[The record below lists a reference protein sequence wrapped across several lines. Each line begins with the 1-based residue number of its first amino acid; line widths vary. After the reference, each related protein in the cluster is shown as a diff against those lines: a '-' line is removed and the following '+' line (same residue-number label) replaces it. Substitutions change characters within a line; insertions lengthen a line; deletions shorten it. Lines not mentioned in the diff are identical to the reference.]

1 MNEYIMSALSG
12 ITSAIVT
19 KTSIAPL
26 ERIKIL
32 QQVQSYYKIN
42 NYQTIT
48 GSFRYIYKHEGWLGY
63 YKGNIMN
70 ILRIAPAY
78 MLKFP
83 LNEFYKKKF
92 NATTYPRLLLSGML
106 ASLSQTVIT
115 YPLDLLRTRITLD
128 SNMMSNNSKI
138 IQCCLQVIR
147 QEGFLSLYKGIKP
160 NIISYPF
167 YAGIQL
173 SLYEYLRNYY
183 HYNPFISGAVAG
195 LTAQTLLYP
204 GDTIKRHM
212 QINQTHNNLRRCIQ
226 TIYRTHG
233 MKGFYPGLRLNIIK
247 CIPEVIIQF
256 SIYELCRSYF

>member
-48 GSFRYIYKHEGWLGY
+48 GAFRHIYKHEGWLGY

-83 LNEFYKKKF
+83 LNEFYKK
-92 NATTYPRLLLSGML
+92 NLM
-106 ASLSQTVIT
+106 
-115 YPLDLLRTRITLD
+115 
-128 SNMMSNNSKI
+128 
-138 IQCCLQVIR
+138 
-147 QEGFLSLYKGIKP
+147 
-160 NIISYPF
+160 
-167 YAGIQL
+167 
-173 SLYEYLRNYY
+173 
-183 HYNPFISGAVAG
+183 
-195 LTAQTLLYP
+195 QTLIHVYYY
-204 GDTIKRHM
+204 
-212 QINQTHNNLRRCIQ
+212 QEC
-226 TIYRTHG
+226 
-233 MKGFYPGLRLNIIK
+233 
-247 CIPEVIIQF
+247 
-256 SIYELCRSYF
+256 